1 MTKWELLCFV
11 FLPMTSG
18 IIMAFLPNK
27 RIKFEKLW
35 VMATLSAEVWFV
47 FRIISQHVNLQ
58 FMGVHMID
66 LIKFHF
72 RVDGL
77 SILFMTLAV
86 FLWVLASIYSFSY
99 MKNEPRAKQFYS
111 YMLVVLTAVLGI
123 AVSGNLMML
132 YIFYELLTVST
143 FPLVIFRG
151 TDEALQLGGKYLIY
165 SFIGSTFVLVGMSV
179 YFHYVGNLDF
189 SPLSKVTYTGY
200 QMVAS
205 YFFIFIGFAVKAAL
219 VPFHS
224 WLPSAM
230 IAPTPVS
237 ALLHAVAVVKSGI
250 FGMIRLNYYL
260 FGAVFLKTHV
270 NLQSL
275 LLVMITI
282 SIMVGAFL
290 AYHQANLKKRLAY
303 STISQLGYIMLGIV
317 MSNGIALTGALLHFV
332 NHAVIKMSLFFCV
345 GSLYK
350 NAKVTDFDEVDGLG
364 KLMPFTF
371 IAFIASTISIM
382 GLPPTNG
389 FVSKWYLSMG
399 AIEQGRLIFIFVML
413 LSAFMTTIYLLP
425 VGINAFFKPA
435 VTTRTVKQ
443 IDMSMRL
450 PIAILVFLCLFLGLF
465 PNPLLTFIDV
475 HILHYLGI

>member
-1 MTKWELLCFV
+1 
-11 FLPMTSG
+11 
-18 IIMAFLPNK
+18 
-27 RIKFEKLW
+27 
-35 VMATLSAEVWFV
+35 
-47 FRIISQHVNLQ
+47 
-58 FMGVHMID
+58 
-66 LIKFHF
+66 
-72 RVDGL
+72 
-77 SILFMTLAV
+77 
-86 FLWVLASIYSFSY
+86 
-99 MKNEPRAKQFYS
+99 
-111 YMLVVLTAVLGI
+111 
-123 AVSGNLMML
+123 MML

-151 TDEALQLGGKYLIY
+151 TDEALSLGGKYLIY

-179 YFHYVGNLDF
+179 YFHYVGNLNF
-189 SPLSKVTYTGY
+189 SPLSEVTYSGY
-200 QMVAS
+200 QMIVS
-205 YFFIFIGFAVKAAL
+205 YFFIFMGFAVKAAL

-260 FGAVFLKTHV
+260 FGAGFLQSHM
-270 NLQSL
+270 NLQTL
-275 LLVMITI
+275 LLVMIAI

-290 AYHQANLKKRLAY
+290 AYHQQNLKKRLAY
-303 STISQLGYIMLGIV
+303 STISQLGYIMMGIV
-317 MSNGIALTGALLHFV
+317 MSNGLALTGALLHFV

-371 IAFIASTISIM
+371 IAFIISTISIM

-399 AIEQGRLIFIFVML
+399 AIEQGRLIFVFVML

-425 VGINAFFKPA
+425 VGINAFFKPIVA
-435 VTTRTVKQ
+435 TCAVKQ
-443 IDMSMRL
+443 IDMSMRI
-450 PIAILVFLCLFLGLF
+450 PIAVLVFLCLFLGLF
-465 PNPLLTFIDV
+465 PNPILQFIDV
-475 HILHYLGI
+475 HILTYLGI

>member
-1 MTKWELLCFV
+1 
-11 FLPMTSG
+11 
-18 IIMAFLPNK
+18 
-27 RIKFEKLW
+27 
-35 VMATLSAEVWFV
+35 
-47 FRIISQHVNLQ
+47 
-58 FMGVHMID
+58 
-66 LIKFHF
+66 
-72 RVDGL
+72 
-77 SILFMTLAV
+77 
-86 FLWVLASIYSFSY
+86 
-99 MKNEPRAKQFYS
+99 
-111 YMLVVLTAVLGI
+111 
-123 AVSGNLMML
+123 
-132 YIFYELLTVST
+132 
-143 FPLVIFRG
+143 
-151 TDEALQLGGKYLIY
+151 
-165 SFIGSTFVLVGMSV
+165 
-179 YFHYVGNLDF
+179 
-189 SPLSKVTYTGY
+189 
-200 QMVAS
+200 
-205 YFFIFIGFAVKAAL
+205 
-219 VPFHS
+219 
-224 WLPSAM
+224 
-230 IAPTPVS
+230 
-237 ALLHAVAVVKSGI
+237 
-250 FGMIRLNYYL
+250 
-260 FGAVFLKTHV
+260 
-270 NLQSL
+270 
-275 LLVMITI
+275 
-282 SIMVGAFL
+282 
-290 AYHQANLKKRLAY
+290 
-303 STISQLGYIMLGIV
+303 MLGIV